1 MSQTYAFLFC
11 LGLGIAAR
19 FLYILTT
26 KLARRTDI
34 LPVTVVLDFLTAAA
48 VGGALTVYVIMT
60 ATVLAPYMFVALFAG
75 YLLTYLLTKRG
86 GKTSSGESPRKSR
99 KQKKQHD
106 KA

>member
-48 VGGALTVYVIMT
+48 VGG
-60 ATVLAPYMFVALFAG
+60 
-75 YLLTYLLTKRG
+75 
-86 GKTSSGESPRKSR
+86 
-99 KQKKQHD
+99 
-106 KA
+106 

>member
-75 YLLTYLLTKRG
+75 YLLTYLTI
-86 GKTSSGESPRKSR
+86 P
-99 KQKKQHD
+99 
-106 KA
+106 KAERLFGFLLDRVFSICYNTHI